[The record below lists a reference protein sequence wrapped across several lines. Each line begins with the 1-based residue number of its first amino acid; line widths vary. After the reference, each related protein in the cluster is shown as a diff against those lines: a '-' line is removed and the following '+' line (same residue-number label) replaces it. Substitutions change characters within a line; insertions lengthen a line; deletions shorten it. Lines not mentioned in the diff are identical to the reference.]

1 MQKLLQN
8 ETTDEHGAAEPQPK
22 KSRRRRVRTL
32 PGNLRVLCG
41 REKKCIAGF
50 QPAKVVLTQKELSR
64 LRCRRDAGATIFS
77 RDPCLRGETGRLA
90 TAGSLSES
98 QPRSARDGV
107 ELPPR
112 PVRGAG
118 VHVGLQGEVPI
129 ACSLERKRYCI
140 L

>member
-1 MQKLLQN
+1 MQMNNDK
-8 ETTDEHGAAEPQPK
+8 
-22 KSRRRRVRTL
+22 VRSPESEL
-32 PGNLRVLCG
+32 PSVIFHWSLVIFFLSALSG

>member
-1 MQKLLQN
+1 MGECRGNSQRHQQRGQN
-8 ETTDEHGAAEPQPK
+8 RENVGPPERSEQAALNTAHCQHGQENEYDDESCVDYCTPSVEPPC
-22 KSRRRRVRTL
+22 
-32 PGNLRVLCG
+32 P
-41 REKKCIAGF
+41 
-50 QPAKVVLTQKELSR
+50 
-64 LRCRRDAGATIFS
+64 
-77 RDPCLRGETGRLA
+77 PCLRGETGRVA

-107 ELPPR
+107 ELLPR